1 VSLTIF
7 IAASTQNIWR
17 FRLEIVEGV
26 YRADEASSNIAHS
39 NVYFIVNGGKITVID
54 TGTSGNAKKIVDN
67 LEKLGHHAG
76 DVSTIIL
83 THFHMD
89 HVGSAKDLKE
99 ATGAQL
105 AASAIDGEVISGAKT
120 YPKPKNL
127 LMRAA
132 TSLIKSSPVPVDV
145 TLKDGDVIAGLKV
158 IATPGHTEGSIMLL
172 DEDRKVL
179 FAGDTLRLDGEKV
192 VTGPKQFVWN
202 ENKEKESI
210 RKVADLDFE
219 VLLPGHGEHLK
230 GNASAAVKALAASF
244 K

>member
-1 VSLTIF
+1 MK
-7 IAASTQNIWR
+7 
-17 FRLEIVEGV
+17 IVEGI
-26 YRADEASSNIAHS
+26 YRADEASNNIAHS
-39 NVYFIVNGGKITVID
+39 NIYFIVNGEKITVID
-54 TGTSGNAKKIVDN
+54 TGTQGNAKKIVTE
-67 LEKLGHHAG
+67 LEKLGYHAS

-105 AASAIDGEVISGAKT
+105 AASAIDGEIISGVKP

-132 TSLIKSSPVPVDV
+132 TSLIKASPVHPDI
-145 TLKDGDVIAGLKV
+145 TLKDNHVIAGLKV

-172 DEDRKVL
+172 DEERKVL
-179 FAGDTLRLDGEKV
+179 VAGDTLRLDGEKV
-192 VTGPKQFVWN
+192 VTGPKQFVWD
-202 ENKEKESI
+202 ENKERESI